1 MKAKEI
7 MEHFQE
13 IGTWVDWENTDDQF
27 LHGDPDAEVEGVA
40 TVWSPTNA
48 ALKEASDKGLNVFI
62 THEPA
67 FYLGYQ
73 GTPSAD
79 RLVREKRQ
87 LLDELNITMMRCHD
101 LWDLMPEVGVPDT
114 WAALFGF
121 EMEPRPSDS
130 YYKICL
136 LGNMTVEEATKHVLQ
151 KVRSL
156 GQDTVLIFG
165 DRQKRV
171 SRMAVGTGAITYLPS
186 MYELNA
192 DLLLATDDGM
202 RFWGGWQSGGLWA
215 ADLGIPVLIVNHAT
229 AEKRGMQEMAPY
241 LRRIFPGLR
250 VEYVDV
256 EFPYSSL

>member
-1 MKAKEI
+1 MLEFGLPDLKRKTSAAADLVFPNCMPLERKNTMKAKEI

-101 LWDLMPEVGVPDT
+101 LWGPYAGSGGPRYVGSS
-114 WAALFGF
+114 F
-121 EMEPRPSDS
+121 
-130 YYKICL
+130 
-136 LGNMTVEEATKHVLQ
+136 
-151 KVRSL
+151 
-156 GQDTVLIFG
+156 
-165 DRQKRV
+165 RV
-171 SRMAVGTGAITYLPS
+171 SRWSRVHRTPTTRSAC
-186 MYELNA
+186 
-192 DLLLATDDGM
+192 
-202 RFWGGWQSGGLWA
+202 WG
-215 ADLGIPVLIVNHAT
+215 I
-229 AEKRGMQEMAPY
+229 
-241 LRRIFPGLR
+241 
-250 VEYVDV
+250 
-256 EFPYSSL
+256 